1 MREVRISDVGVIS
14 GACLELGPGF
24 TAITGET
31 GAGKTMVLTGLAML
45 RGAKIDPALVRVGAR
60 AAAAEGRLD
69 VPTDSR
75 AGLRAQEAGAIIE
88 DGELLVTRTVS
99 AAGRSRAVLGGRG
112 VPAATIAEV
121 VDELVAVHGQNDQL
135 RLGRSQLGLLD
146 RWAGSAVSEPLA
158 EYRKLYDEHVAMAR
172 RIAELEAAAAERE
185 QRIELLRFGLSE
197 IEKVGPS
204 PGEDVELAAAAERLG
219 HAEVLAEAVTAA
231 AQALAG
237 DAESGTEVDALG
249 LVAAARRS
257 LDGVRAHDS
266 GSLDGPWRSLGEAA
280 AILADVAADL
290 SSYAAA
296 LEADPVALGNIE
308 DRRAELGRLTRRY
321 GGTADGV
328 LAWAQSA
335 ATEVARLEGA
345 GSEIIDLRDSLRLLA
360 SRMAPLAARLH
371 QARLAAAER
380 FSSAVALELAALA
393 MPKAAL
399 RMAVS
404 ARSDPSGLRV
414 ELDGQLASWAF
425 GPTGCDDAMLLLA
438 ANPGAP
444 ERPVAQA
451 ASGGELSRVM
461 LAIQV
466 VLAGADP
473 VATMVFDEIDAGV
486 GGAAALEVGRRLA
499 RLARAAQ
506 VIVVTHLPQV
516 SAFADHHFVV
526 TKADDGAVT
535 AATVR
540 EVAGADREAEIA
552 RMLAGQADSEVARAH
567 ARELLAAARG

>member
-1 MREVRISDVGVIS
+1 M
-14 GACLELGPGF
+14 ELGPGF

-69 VPTDSR
+69 VANDSR
-75 AGLRAQEAGAIIE
+75 AMRRAEEAGAEIE

-99 AAGRSRAVLGGRG
+99 AAGRSRAALGGRG

-121 VDELVAVHGQNDQL
+121 VDDLVAVHGQNDQL
-135 RLGRSQLGLLD
+135 RLGRSQLALLD
-146 RWAGSAVSEPLA
+146 RWAGAAVGQPLA
-158 EYRKLYDEHVAMAR
+158 DYAALYAQHLAVGR
-172 RIAELEAAAAERE
+172 QIAALEAAAAERE
-185 QRIELLRFGLSE
+185 QRSDLLRFGLAE
-197 IEKVGPS
+197 IEKVDPR
-204 PGEDVELAAAAERLG
+204 PGEDAELAAAAERLG
-219 HAEVLAEAVTAA
+219 HAEVLAESVNTA

-237 DAESGTEVDALG
+237 DAESGSEVDTLG
-249 LVAAARRS
+249 LLAVARRA
-257 LDGVRAHDS
+257 LDAVRGHDPAA
-266 GSLDGPWRSLGEAA
+266 LDGPWLSLGEAA
-280 AILADVAADL
+280 AIVGDVAADL
-290 SSYAAA
+290 SSYAAG
-296 LEADPVALGNIE
+296 LEADPVALGRIE
-308 DRRAELGRLTRRY
+308 DRRAELGRLTRKY
-321 GGTADGV
+321 GQTSDDVRSWARAAADELGN
-328 LAWAQSA
+328 
-335 ATEVARLEGA
+335 LEGV
-345 GSEIIDLRDSLRLLA
+345 GDEITALRASLQQLGE
-360 SRMAPLAARLH
+360 RMAPLAMRLH
-371 QARLAAAER
+371 EERLSAAQRFAAAVG
-380 FSSAVALELAALA
+380 AELTALA
-393 MPKAAL
+393 MPKAVL
-399 RMAVS
+399 RMAVTT
-404 ARSDPSGLRV
+404 RPDPGGLRV
-414 ELDGQLASWAF
+414 EVDGTSRTCAF
-425 GPTGCDDAMLLLA
+425 GPFGCDEAALMFA

-461 LAIQV
+461 LAIEV

-526 TKADDGAVT
+526 SKADDGAVT
-535 AATVR
+535 SATVR
-540 EVAGADREAEIA
+540 EVVGVEREVEIA

-567 ARELLAAARG
+567 ARELLAAARN